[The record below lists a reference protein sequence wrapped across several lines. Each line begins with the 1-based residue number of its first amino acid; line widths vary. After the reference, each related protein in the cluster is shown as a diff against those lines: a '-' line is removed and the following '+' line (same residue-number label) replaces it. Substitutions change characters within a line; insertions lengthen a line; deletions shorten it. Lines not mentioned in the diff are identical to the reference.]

1 MLFILDQQNLLE
13 IRGEKILPSSA
24 ILRFTKS

>member
-13 IRGEKILPSSA
+13 IRGEKYLQSSA